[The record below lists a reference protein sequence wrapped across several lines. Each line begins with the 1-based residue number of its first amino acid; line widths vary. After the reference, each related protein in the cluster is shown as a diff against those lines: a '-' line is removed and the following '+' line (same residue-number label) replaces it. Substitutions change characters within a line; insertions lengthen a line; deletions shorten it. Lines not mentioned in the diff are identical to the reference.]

1 MGGLMFRRWLFRK
14 EIEQATEL
22 KRMRH
27 ELEVLKR
34 DATARGVLLNEV
46 YQLLKKRGVK

>member
-1 MGGLMFRRWLFRK
+1 MGVLMILRWLFRK
-14 EIEQATEL
+14 EIEQETEL

-46 YQLLKKRGVK
+46 YLLLKKRGVK

>member
-1 MGGLMFRRWLFRK
+1 MILRWLFRK
-14 EIEQATEL
+14 ETEQATEL

-27 ELEVLKR
+27 ELEGLKR

-46 YQLLKKRGVK
+46 YLLLKKRGVK

>member
-1 MGGLMFRRWLFRK
+1 MGGLMFLRWLFRK

-46 YQLLKKRGVK
+46 YQLLKKRGEK